1 MNLSNLRE
9 EHMLQIVLVTLG
21 LLIAI
26 IIGAFIYMNKMADK
40 FKKARSE
47 KRKELVKR
55 MNEGDVNARDDDG
68 YTLLMIAARAKF
80 PKLAIELIK
89 DGADVNLKGPS
100 GETALHHAAHFS
112 SEKIVNAL
120 LSNKAEV
127 DLKDEKG
134 YTPLWFAA
142 QRNNE
147 KIIQKLIDY
156 GATIDYVDPNFEFT
170 PLMVAAQ
177 NGNYKVVN
185 TLLDN
190 GADYLIESPLGTA
203 ADIGENRLT
212 QNLKRL
218 DIDREA
224 LKESIEHL
232 RTITDEKKAM
242 A

>member
-1 MNLSNLRE
+1 
-9 EHMLQIVLVTLG
+9 MLQVLLVTIG

-26 IIGAFIYMNKMADK
+26 IVGAFIYMNKMADK

-47 KRKELVKR
+47 KRKELVEKI
-55 MNEGDVNARDDDG
+55 NEGDVNTRDEDG
-68 YTLLMIAARAKF
+68 YTLLMVASRAKF
-80 PKLAIELIK
+80 PKLAVDLIK

-120 LSNKAEV
+120 LRNNAEV
-127 DLKDEKG
+127 DRLDEKG

-147 KIIQKLIDY
+147 KIVQKLIDY

-177 NGNYKVVN
+177 NGNYKVIN

-190 GADYLIESPLGTA
+190 GADYTIESPLGTA

-218 DIDREA
+218 DIDKEA
-224 LKESIEHL
+224 LKKSIERL
-232 RTITDEKKAM
+232 RELTE
-242 A
+242 